1 MKIAFEA
8 RDLKLLM
15 FLGASIF
22 FVFITGNFSNGTYEY
37 PVMEQASVAS
47 HSVGDYSIGEEVD
60 RSDFDLVSIERNQ
73 ESTVIK
79 MAIPSHSSFKLYPPG
94 SPNSYFIMDTESGK
108 RYHLI
113 SAENIHY
120 NQWTSGSRTFTLIF
134 PALDS
139 NVNEIHLVEGLNQTA
154 MEGRPV
160 NFFNVDLY

>member
-22 FVFITGNFSNGTYEY
+22 FVYLNGNFSSNSCSSYDYLEA
-37 PVMEQASVAS
+37 EQAVVS
-47 HSVGDYSIGEEVD
+47 YSYSMDEVD
-60 RSDFDLVSIERNQ
+60 RSDFELISIERNQ
-73 ESTVIK
+73 ESTVIQ

-108 RYHLI
+108 RYHLVD
-113 SAENIHY
+113 AVNINY
-120 NQWTSGSRTFTLIF
+120 NEWTSGSRSFTLIF
-134 PALDS
+134 PALDLD
-139 NVNEIHLVEGLNQTA
+139 VKEIHLVEGLNQTA